1 MYNCRA
7 TFATSEKSK
16 CNNKIENL
24 LTFSLVETSSASP
37 LFHKIKRLAV
47 SNDRNR
53 GKNDL
58 EKFFFPI
65 SLQHDL
71 SYKTKLGQKEIA
83 NSPKLTHS
91 SGHSCCCCYC
101 IGKCNW
107 NWKIDTSH
115 WKHKIIVRSLQ
126 KICSSQKIVIVI
138 QISYLVSKLLWL
150 VDIFFL
156 CKLKIKMSNT
166 NLLWTLPR
174 SPHFA
179 VFQNSNMNDKSTVH
193 WS

>member
-1 MYNCRA
+1 MNNCRA
-7 TFATSEKSK
+7 TSICYIWKIKMQQQNWKFAD
-16 CNNKIENL
+16 I
-24 LTFSLVETSSASP
+24 FFVETSSASP

-58 EKFFFPI
+58 EKIFSNIFTTRLK
-65 SLQHDL
+65 LQNE
-71 SYKTKLGQKEIA
+71 TGAER
-83 NSPKLTHS
+83 NCELTHS
-91 SGHSCCCCYC
+91 SGQSCCCCCYC

-107 NWKIDTSH
+107 KWNIDTSH

-150 VDIFFL
+150 VDIFFYVSL
-156 CKLKIKMSNT
+156 
-166 NLLWTLPR
+166 R
-174 SPHFA
+174 
-179 VFQNSNMNDKSTVH
+179 
-193 WS
+193 